1 MSSSRRN
8 FFRDLAAAAARAI
21 PDSEDKLEVE
31 FITEPPPP
39 LLSDA
44 EMDRY
49 SRQLLLPEFSELSQ
63 IALRDANVLVIGAGA
78 LGSPVASYLAGAG
91 VGRLGIADP
100 DAVEISNLAR
110 QHLHYTPDEGS
121 QAGG

>member
-21 PDSEDKLEVE
+21 PDIEDKLEVE
-31 FITEPPPP
+31 FITEPPP

-63 IALRDANVLVIGAGA
+63 IAL
-78 LGSPVASYLAGAG
+78 
-91 VGRLGIADP
+91 
-100 DAVEISNLAR
+100 
-110 QHLHYTPDEGS
+110 TCW
-121 QAGG
+121 

>member
-8 FFRDLAAAAARAI
+8 FFRDLAAAAARAL
-21 PDSEDKLEVE
+21 PDMEDKLEVE

-78 LGSPVASYLAGAG
+78 LGSPVAS
-91 VGRLGIADP
+91 
-100 DAVEISNLAR
+100 
-110 QHLHYTPDEGS
+110 
-121 QAGG
+121 